1 MLTAMYNVLKRSS
14 RNTLG
19 LLDAGASR
27 SNDIKNRTSQKTV
40 YIVLTGNSAGVNS
53 NGNSET

>member
-1 MLTAMYNVLKRSS
+1 MYNVLKRSS

-40 YIVLTGNSAGVNS
+40 YMVLTGNSAGVNS